1 MPETLDLFEEK
12 MTEMEMMWGG
22 EPSKKINRN
31 QRQIKGE
38 VPLAHYAV
46 PATSKTGSEAAV
58 KTQQANGSVECAPQ
72 SHKLLAALS
81 RRAAGSR
88 LRLRGRHL
96 NVFLFNLRSQRA
108 WEVIVGAGSQAAVF
122 ISRLHSGRRCATLKG
137 GGWWGEAGGSACCCV
152 ARSQNARRVPHAG
165 EIYGPL

>member
-1 MPETLDLFEEK
+1 MRETLDLFEEK
-12 MTEMEMMWGG
+12 MTEMEMKRGRKKN
-22 EPSKKINRN
+22 SKKNKINQN

-38 VPLAHYAV
+38 VPLTRYAV

-58 KTQQANGSVECAPQ
+58 KTRQANGSVERAPQ

-88 LRLRGRHL
+88 VRLCGRHL

-108 WEVIVGAGSQAAVF
+108 
-122 ISRLHSGRRCATLKG
+122 
-137 GGWWGEAGGSACCCV
+137 
-152 ARSQNARRVPHAG
+152 
-165 EIYGPL
+165 

>member
-1 MPETLDLFEEK
+1 MQETLDLFEEK
-12 MTEMEMMWGG
+12 MTEMEMKRR
-22 EPSKKINRN
+22 EKNSKKRNKN

-38 VPLAHYAV
+38 VPLVRYAV
-46 PATSKTGSEAAV
+46 PATSKTGGEAAV
-58 KTQQANGSVECAPQ
+58 KTRQANGSVECALQ

-88 LRLRGRHL
+88 VRLRSRHL
-96 NVFLFNLRSQRA
+96 NVFLFNLRSQRP

-122 ISRLHSGRRCATLKG
+122 ITRLHSDHGALCLVG
-137 GGWWGEAGGSACCCV
+137 GG